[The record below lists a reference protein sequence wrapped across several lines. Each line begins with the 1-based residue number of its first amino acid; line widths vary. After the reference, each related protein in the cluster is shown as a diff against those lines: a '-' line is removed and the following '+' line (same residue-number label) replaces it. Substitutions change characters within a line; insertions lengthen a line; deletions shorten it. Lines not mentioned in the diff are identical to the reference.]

1 MRPSQATIRNQ
12 RIRIRGKTSTK
23 EKDSK
28 STRKD
33 SNDDSSDPSPSSSS
47 RSSSTSR
54 GSNPRRFRIRPA
66 VGQNRGGEEV
76 KKETVDNTEE
86 DSATRPRVSSPRRG
100 SLGSRGR
107 RPVAG
112 RTSTS
117 KAPQR
122 SSTLA
127 PSTTITSTIPP
138 TTTQVVTTTS
148 EWTTT
153 TEKVTINPNAHHISY
168 TLADAETGGDDS
180 LIEDVIVEL
189 GCPDYLEV
197 EPDEEKEKT
206 APVAEELR
214 SVVPV
219 PADVFS
225 QATHQLMKNKKITPD
240 PNEPSFRPTLLP
252 QRTTIGRRTGGT
264 TGRKGETTGR
274 TGTTGRRGGTTGR
287 RIGGRRTSP
296 RTIEEQQDT
305 TAWTRAN
312 ADEPRTST
320 WTDSPIA
327 PSSASTETTETME
340 VGITEQQVIKEFVED
355 FKEKELKKETLNN
368 KRKQHFLSPE
378 ERRKKITGISSRRRS
393 EEPETEGLTDIESD
407 KKVESDPVTTS
418 PLPAPAPKRGRFI
431 LAIGANG

>member
-28 STRKD
+28 LTEKD
-33 SNDDSSDPSPSSSS
+33 ANDDSSDSSPSSSS
-47 RSSSTSR
+47 RSSSTFR

-76 KKETVDNTEE
+76 KKETVDSTEE
-86 DSATRPRVSSPRRG
+86 DSATRPRVISPRRG
-100 SLGSRGR
+100 SSGSRGR
-107 RPVAG
+107 RPVGG

-138 TTTQVVTTTS
+138 TTTEVVTTTS

-168 TLADAETGGDDS
+168 TLDDAETAGDDS

-189 GCPDYLEV
+189 GFPDYLEV
-197 EPDEEKEKT
+197 EPDEEEKKKEKT
-206 APVAEELR
+206 SPIAEELR

-225 QATHQLMKNKKITPD
+225 QATHQLMKNKKITPNL
-240 PNEPSFRPTLLP
+240 NEPSFRPTLLP
-252 QRTTIGRRTGGT
+252 QRTTIGRRTEGTTGQTGETTGQRGGTTRRTGGT
-264 TGRKGETTGR
+264 TGQRGSTTGR
-274 TGTTGRRGGTTGR
+274 TGTTGR

-296 RTIEEQQDT
+296 RTIEEQEETTGWTQENADEPGT
-305 TAWTRAN
+305 TAWT
-312 ADEPRTST
+312 DTPM
-320 WTDSPIA
+320 A
-327 PSSASTETTETME
+327 PSSA
-340 VGITEQQVIKEFVED
+340 
-355 FKEKELKKETLNN
+355 
-368 KRKQHFLSPE
+368 
-378 ERRKKITGISSRRRS
+378 
-393 EEPETEGLTDIESD
+393 
-407 KKVESDPVTTS
+407 
-418 PLPAPAPKRGRFI
+418 
-431 LAIGANG
+431 

>member
-33 SNDDSSDPSPSSSS
+33 ANDDSSDSSPSSSS

-76 KKETVDNTEE
+76 KKETVDSTEE
-86 DSATRPRVSSPRRG
+86 DLAIRPRVSSPRRG
-100 SLGSRGR
+100 SSGSRGR

-117 KAPQR
+117 KAPQG
-122 SSTLA
+122 SSTFA

-148 EWTTT
+148 ESTTT

-168 TLADAETGGDDS
+168 TLDDTEIGGDDS

-189 GCPDYLEV
+189 GFPDYLEV
-197 EPDEEKEKT
+197 EPDEEKEAKEKT
-206 APVAEELR
+206 RPVAEELR

-240 PNEPSFRPTLLP
+240 LNEPSFRPTLLP

-264 TGRKGETTGR
+264 TGQRGGTTGRTTGGTGGTTGR
-274 TGTTGRRGGTTGR
+274 TGTTTGR
-287 RIGGRRTSP
+287 REG
-296 RTIEEQQDT
+296 T
-305 TAWTRAN
+305 T
-312 ADEPRTST
+312 
-320 WTDSPIA
+320 
-327 PSSASTETTETME
+327 
-340 VGITEQQVIKEFVED
+340 
-355 FKEKELKKETLNN
+355 
-368 KRKQHFLSPE
+368 
-378 ERRKKITGISSRRRS
+378 
-393 EEPETEGLTDIESD
+393 
-407 KKVESDPVTTS
+407 
-418 PLPAPAPKRGRFI
+418 
-431 LAIGANG
+431 

>member
-28 STRKD
+28 LTEKD
-33 SNDDSSDPSPSSSS
+33 ANDDSSDSSQSSSS

-66 VGQNRGGEEV
+66 VGQNRGGEEE
-76 KKETVDNTEE
+76 KKETLDSTEE
-86 DSATRPRVSSPRRG
+86 DLATRPRASSPRRG
-100 SLGSRGR
+100 SSGSRGR

-122 SSTLA
+122 SSTAA

-138 TTTQVVTTTS
+138 TTTQVATTS
-148 EWTTT
+148 GSITT

-168 TLADAETGGDDS
+168 TLDEAETGGDDS
-180 LIEDVIVEL
+180 LIDDVIVEL
-189 GCPDYLEV
+189 DFPDYLEV
-197 EPDEEKEKT
+197 EPDEEEEAKEKT

-264 TGRKGETTGR
+264 TGRTGETTGR

-287 RIGGRRTSP
+287 RIGGIRTSP
-296 RTIEEQQDT
+296 RTIEEQQET
-305 TAWTRAN
+305 TAWTRDN
-312 ADEPRTST
+312 VNEPG
-320 WTDSPIA
+320 
-327 PSSASTETTETME
+327 TT
-340 VGITEQQVIKEFVED
+340 G
-355 FKEKELKKETLNN
+355 
-368 KRKQHFLSPE
+368 
-378 ERRKKITGISSRRRS
+378 
-393 EEPETEGLTDIESD
+393 
-407 KKVESDPVTTS
+407 
-418 PLPAPAPKRGRFI
+418 
-431 LAIGANG
+431 

>member
-33 SNDDSSDPSPSSSS
+33 ANDDSSDSSPSSSS

-76 KKETVDNTEE
+76 KKETEE
-86 DSATRPRVSSPRRG
+86 DSAIRPRVSSPRRG
-100 SLGSRGR
+100 SSGSRGR

-112 RTSTS
+112 RASTS

-138 TTTQVVTTTS
+138 TTTTQMTTTS

-168 TLADAETGGDDS
+168 TLDDAKTGGDDS

-189 GCPDYLEV
+189 GFPDYLEV
-197 EPDEEKEKT
+197 EPDEEEET
-206 APVAEELR
+206 PPIAEELR

-240 PNEPSFRPTLLP
+240 LNEPSFRPTLLP

-264 TGRKGETTGR
+264 AGRTGETTGQ
-274 TGTTGRRGGTTGR
+274 TGATTGRRAGTTGR

-296 RTIEEQQDT
+296 RTIE
-305 TAWTRAN
+305 AN
-312 ADEPRTST
+312 RS
-320 WTDSPIA
+320 
-327 PSSASTETTETME
+327 
-340 VGITEQQVIKEFVED
+340 
-355 FKEKELKKETLNN
+355 NN
-368 KRKQHFLSPE
+368 GTK
-378 ERRKKITGISSRRRS
+378 SR
-393 EEPETEGLTDIESD
+393 D
-407 KKVESDPVTTS
+407 
-418 PLPAPAPKRGRFI
+418 
-431 LAIGANG
+431 NGKT